1 MKQKFIRN
9 LYEENEKIWRSNKS
23 GIFYSFIRSHKIS
36 KEFYHALMSEI
47 YKYVL
52 RNPINQAAACINIPD
67 HVNRNA
73 MLKYILKHSTEEL
86 GHENMIVRDLKSINI
101 LDMSK
106 LEEPALPAT
115 EALIGY
121 LESVPQRYGAV
132 ARLGYSFWA
141 EDAYDHIR
149 EVTTKIRRDLSL
161 NDSNMSF
168 FVAHEKIDK
177 HHSAQVV
184 DAINQFCVTSDDR
197 AQILTV
203 ARTTLYLTGKM
214 LDGIAEN
221 YLNAA

>member
-1 MKQKFIRN
+1 MKQNFTRN
-9 LYEENEKIWRSNKS
+9 LYDENEKIWHSNKS
-23 GIFYSFIRSHKIS
+23 GTFYSHIRNNTIS
-36 KEFYHALMSEI
+36 KELYLILMSEI

-52 RNPINQAAACINIPD
+52 RNPINQAAACINIPN

-73 MLKYILKHSTEEL
+73 MLRYILKHSTEEL
-86 GHENMIVRDLKSINI
+86 GHEQMIVRDLKSINI

-121 LESVPQRYGAV
+121 LESVPHRYGAT

-149 EVTTKIRRDLSL
+149 EVTTKIRGDLSL
-161 NDSNMSF
+161 NDSNMTF

-184 DAINQFCVTSDDR
+184 DAINQFCVTPEDR

-214 LDGIAEN
+214 LDGVAEN
-221 YLNAA
+221 YLSAA